1 MVIQPFFKEVAT
13 WEELLDMARR
23 TGAAPGVREPT
34 ARPRPKTA
42 AMPTAFI
49 SVVSDENHLP
59 ANCLEEAATLGF
71 STFSFSTS
79 AFPSSQSFF
88 SFVTTSFSMMSMLAS
103 IDAGII
109 LTASNA
115 AVALSLH
122 SSSFSAQSRLV
133 ITHTASCSSLG
144 DSELSFF
151 SPNNALTLL
160 SSAKISS
167 SAAAA
172 AIRAASTVSIVD

>member
-1 MVIQPFFKEVAT
+1 
-13 WEELLDMARR
+13 MAWR

-49 SVVSDENHLP
+49 SVVSDENHFP
-59 ANCLEEAATLGF
+59 ANCLEDAATLGF

-79 AFPSSQSFF
+79 DFPSSKSFF
-88 SFVTTSFSMMSMLAS
+88 SFKISFSTTSVLVSAN
-103 IDAGII
+103 AGII
-109 LTASNA
+109 WTASSA
-115 AVALSLH
+115 AAALSLH

-133 ITHTASCSSLG
+133 AIHSTSCSSSDVSG
-144 DSELSFF
+144 LSFF
-151 SPNNALTLL
+151 SPNIVLTLL
-160 SSAKISS
+160 SSAEISA

-172 AIRAASTVSIVD
+172 AIRAASAVSMVD